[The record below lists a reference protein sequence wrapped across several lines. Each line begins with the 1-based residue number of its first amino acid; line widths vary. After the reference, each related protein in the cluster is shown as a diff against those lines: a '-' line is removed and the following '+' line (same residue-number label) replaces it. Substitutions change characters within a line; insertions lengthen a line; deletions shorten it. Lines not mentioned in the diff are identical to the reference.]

1 MKQFVVIP
9 RFKENTNE
17 IMYFEPR
24 IVKVVKGES
33 IIWINRDTKVH
44 NLTSGDANSTLQSP
58 FFQTGSML
66 PGESTTVKIDSNQQ
80 SIPYYCTMHPSERGV
95 IGMLPKPEEQM
106 TEEEK
111 TRFLDD
117 INVAISDN
125 ANQKILTRLQRQLD
139 PAIIEYLSDPHA
151 PLIQSRVMTIV
162 FWDISNFSKLTEV
175 FKDHPELIAVFLN
188 EYLGLAVPIIHEYG
202 GIIDKFIGDGILAY
216 FGFTEPDVD
225 GSIGAS
231 NAILAALK
239 LKKAFQVFKQNWLD
253 IWKTVNNFDIN
264 IDIKCG
270 VNTGSVLVGL
280 MGSQERDQFTV
291 IGTHVNLASRLEG
304 IAEADQIVISQYTM
318 EKVEQK
324 FNLKSIQL
332 REEKIKA
339 FEDIVEY
346 YVVLNQKVS

>member
-9 RFKENTNE
+9 KFKENTKE
-17 IMYFEPR
+17 ITYFEPR
-24 IVKVVKGES
+24 IVKIVKGES
-33 IIWINRDTKVH
+33 ITWINRDTKVH
-44 NLTSGDANSTLQSP
+44 NLTSGDANSTLPSP

-95 IGMLPKPEEQM
+95 IGMLPKPEDQM
-106 TEEEK
+106 TEDEK
-111 TRFLDD
+111 ARFLDD
-117 INVAISDN
+117 LNLSISDN

-151 PLIQSRVMTIV
+151 SLIQNRVMTII
-162 FWDISNFSKLTEV
+162 FWDISNFSKLTEI

-188 EYLGLAVPIIHEYG
+188 EYLGVAVPIIHEYG
-202 GIIDKFIGDGILAY
+202 GIIDKFIGDGIMAY
-216 FGFTEPDVD
+216 FGFKETDDD

-239 LKKAFQVFKQNWLD
+239 IKKAFQFFKKNWLD
-253 IWKTVNNFDIN
+253 IWSSVTNFETN

-270 VNTGSVLVGL
+270 INTGSVLVGL

-291 IGTHVNLASRLEG
+291 IGTHVNLASRMEG
-304 IAEADQIVISQYTM
+304 IAEADQIVISQYTK
-318 EKVEQK
+318 EKVSQK
-324 FNLKSIQL
+324 FNMETIQIK
-332 REEKIKA
+332 EEKIKA
-339 FEDIVEY
+339 FEDITEY
-346 YVVLNQKVS
+346 YVVMGQN

>member
-24 IVKVVKGES
+24 IVKIVKGES
-33 IIWINRDTKVH
+33 ITWINRDTKVH
-44 NLTSGDANSTLQSP
+44 NLTSGDAISTLQSP

-151 PLIQSRVMTIV
+151 PLIQNRVMTIV

-188 EYLGLAVPIIHEYG
+188 EYLGVAVPIIHEYG

-239 LKKAFQVFKQNWLD
+239 LKNAFQIFKQNWLD

-318 EKVEQK
+318 EKVAQK
-324 FNLKSIQL
+324 FNLESIQL

-339 FEDIVEY
+339 FEDIMEY
-346 YVVLNQKVS
+346 YVVLSQN

>member
-9 RFKENTNE
+9 KFKENTKE
-17 IMYFEPR
+17 IAYFEPR
-24 IVKVVKGES
+24 IVKIVKGES
-33 IIWINRDTKVH
+33 ITWINRDTKVH
-44 NLTSGDANSTLQSP
+44 NLTSGDANSTLPSP

-95 IGMLPKPEEQM
+95 IGMLPKSEDQM
-106 TEEEK
+106 TEDEK
-111 TRFLDD
+111 ARFLDD
-117 INVAISDN
+117 LNLSISDN

-151 PLIQSRVMTIV
+151 TLIQNRVMTIV
-162 FWDISNFSKLTEV
+162 FWDISNFSKLTEI

-188 EYLGLAVPIIHEYG
+188 EYLGVAVPIIHEYG

-216 FGFTEPDVD
+216 FGFKETDDD

-231 NAILAALK
+231 NAIIAALK
-239 LKKAFQVFKQNWLD
+239 IKKAFQFFKKNWLD
-253 IWKTVNNFDIN
+253 IWSTVTNFDTN

-270 VNTGSVLVGL
+270 INTGSVLVGL

-291 IGTHVNLASRLEG
+291 IGTHVNLASRMEG
-304 IAEADQIVISQYTM
+304 IAEADQIVISQYTK
-318 EKVEQK
+318 EKVSQK
-324 FNLKSIQL
+324 FNMETIQIKD
-332 REEKIKA
+332 EKIKA
-339 FEDIVEY
+339 FEDITEY
-346 YVVLNQKVS
+346 YVVMGQN

>member
-1 MKQFVVIP
+1 
-9 RFKENTNE
+9 
-17 IMYFEPR
+17 MYFEPR
-24 IVKVVKGES
+24 IVKIVKGES
-33 IIWINRDTKVH
+33 ITWINRDTKVH

-80 SIPYYCTMHPSERGV
+80 NIPYYCTMHPSERGV
-95 IGMLPKPEEQM
+95 IGILPKPEDQM
-106 TEEEK
+106 TDDEK
-111 TRFLDD
+111 ARFLDD
-117 INVAISDN
+117 LNVSISDN

-151 PLIQSRVMTIV
+151 TLIQNRVMTIV

-188 EYLGLAVPIIHEYG
+188 EYLGVAVPIIHEYG

-216 FGFTEPDVD
+216 FGFKEPDDD

-231 NAILAALK
+231 NAIIAALRI
-239 LKKAFQVFKQNWLD
+239 KKAFQFFKKNWLD
-253 IWKTVNNFDIN
+253 IWSTVTDFDTN

-270 VNTGSVLVGL
+270 INTGSVLVGL

-291 IGTHVNLASRLEG
+291 IGTHVNLASRMEG
-304 IAEADQIVISQYTM
+304 IAEADQIVISQYTK
-318 EKVEQK
+318 EKIAQK
-324 FNLKSIQL
+324 FNLETIQIK
-332 REEKIKA
+332 EEKIKA
-339 FEDIVEY
+339 FEDIAEY
-346 YVVLNQKVS
+346 YVVTGQN

>member
-1 MKQFVVIP
+1 LKQIVVIP
-9 RFKENTNE
+9 KFKENTKE

-24 IVKVVKGES
+24 IVKIVKGES
-33 IIWINRDTKVH
+33 ITWINRDTKVH
-44 NLTSGDANSTLQSP
+44 NLTSGDANSTLPSP

-80 SIPYYCTMHPSERGV
+80 SIPYYCTMHPTERGV
-95 IGMLPKPEEQM
+95 IGILRKPEDQM
-106 TEEEK
+106 TEDEK
-111 TRFLDD
+111 ARFLDD
-117 INVAISDN
+117 LNMSISDN

-151 PLIQSRVMTIV
+151 TLIQNKVMTIV

-188 EYLGLAVPIIHEYG
+188 EYLGVAVPIIHEYG

-216 FGFTEPDVD
+216 FGFKESDDD

-231 NAILAALK
+231 NAIVAALK
-239 LKKAFQVFKQNWLD
+239 LKKAFQFFKKNWLD
-253 IWKTVNNFDIN
+253 IWSTVTNFDTS

-270 VNTGSVLVGL
+270 INTGSVLVGL

-291 IGTHVNLASRLEG
+291 IGTHVNLASRMEG
-304 IAEADQIVISQYTM
+304 IAEADQIVISQFTK
-318 EKVEQK
+318 EKIEQK
-324 FNLKSIQL
+324 FNMETIQIK
-332 REEKIKA
+332 EEKIKA
-339 FEDIVEY
+339 FEDIAEY
-346 YVVLNQKVS
+346 YVVTDQK

>member
-9 RFKENTNE
+9 KFKENTKE

-24 IVKVVKGES
+24 IVKIVKGES
-33 IIWINRDTKVH
+33 ITWINRDTKVH

-80 SIPYYCTMHPSERGV
+80 NIPYYCTMHPSERGV
-95 IGMLPKPEEQM
+95 IGILPKPEDQM
-106 TEEEK
+106 TDDEK
-111 TRFLDD
+111 ARFLDD
-117 INVAISDN
+117 LNVSISDN

-151 PLIQSRVMTIV
+151 TLIQNRVMTIV

-188 EYLGLAVPIIHEYG
+188 EYLGVAVPIIHEYG

-216 FGFTEPDVD
+216 FGFKEPDDD
-225 GSIGAS
+225 GSIGAT
-231 NAILAALK
+231 NAIIAALRI
-239 LKKAFQVFKQNWLD
+239 KKAFQFFKKNWLD
-253 IWKTVNNFDIN
+253 IWSTVTNFDTN

-270 VNTGSVLVGL
+270 INTGSVLVGL

-291 IGTHVNLASRLEG
+291 IGTHVNLASRMEG
-304 IAEADQIVISQYTM
+304 IAEADQIVISQYTK
-318 EKVEQK
+318 EKIAQK
-324 FNLKSIQL
+324 FNLETIQIK
-332 REEKIKA
+332 EEKIKA
-339 FEDIVEY
+339 FEDIAEY
-346 YVVLNQKVS
+346 YVVTGQN

>member
-1 MKQFVVIP
+1 
-9 RFKENTNE
+9 
-17 IMYFEPR
+17 
-24 IVKVVKGES
+24 
-33 IIWINRDTKVH
+33 
-44 NLTSGDANSTLQSP
+44 
-58 FFQTGSML
+58 
-66 PGESTTVKIDSNQQ
+66 
-80 SIPYYCTMHPSERGV
+80 MHPSERGV

-151 PLIQSRVMTIV
+151 PLIQNRVMTIV

-188 EYLGLAVPIIHEYG
+188 EYLGVAVPIIHEYG

-216 FGFTEPDVD
+216 FGFTEPDDD

-231 NAILAALK
+231 NTILAALK
-239 LKKAFQVFKQNWLD
+239 LKNAFQIFKQNWLD

-270 VNTGSVLVGL
+270 INTGSVLVGL

-304 IAEADQIVISQYTM
+304 IAEGDQIVISQYTM
-318 EKVEQK
+318 EKVAQK
-324 FNLKSIQL
+324 FNLESIQL

-339 FEDIVEY
+339 FEDIMEY
-346 YVVLNQKVS
+346 YVVLSQN

>member
-1 MKQFVVIP
+1 
-9 RFKENTNE
+9 
-17 IMYFEPR
+17 MYFEPR
-24 IVKVVKGES
+24 IVKIVKGES
-33 IIWINRDTKVH
+33 ITWINRDTKVH
-44 NLTSGDANSTLQSP
+44 NLTSGDAISTLPSP

-151 PLIQSRVMTIV
+151 PLIQNRVMTIV
-162 FWDISNFSKLTEV
+162 FWDITNFSKLTEV

-188 EYLGLAVPIIHEYG
+188 EYLGVAVPIIHEYG

-216 FGFTEPDVD
+216 FGFTEPDYD

-239 LKKAFQVFKQNWLD
+239 LKNAFQIFKQNWLD

-270 VNTGSVLVGL
+270 INTGSVLVGL

-318 EKVEQK
+318 EKVAQK
-324 FNLKSIQL
+324 FNLESIQL

-339 FEDIVEY
+339 FEDIMEY
-346 YVVLNQKVS
+346 YVVLSQN

>member
-9 RFKENTNE
+9 KFKENTKE
-17 IMYFEPR
+17 IAYFEPR
-24 IVKVVKGES
+24 IVKIVKGES
-33 IIWINRDTKVH
+33 ITWINRDTKVH
-44 NLTSGDANSTLQSP
+44 NLTSGDANSTLPSP

-95 IGMLPKPEEQM
+95 IGMLPKPEDQM
-106 TEEEK
+106 TEDEK
-111 TRFLDD
+111 ARFLGDL
-117 INVAISDN
+117 NLSISDN

-151 PLIQSRVMTIV
+151 TLIQNKEMTIV
-162 FWDISNFSKLTEV
+162 FWDISNFSKLTEI

-188 EYLGLAVPIIHEYG
+188 EYLGVAVPIIHEYG

-216 FGFTEPDVD
+216 FGFKETDDD

-231 NAILAALK
+231 NAIIAALK
-239 LKKAFQVFKQNWLD
+239 IKKAFQFFKKNWLD
-253 IWKTVNNFDIN
+253 IWSTVTNFDTN

-270 VNTGSVLVGL
+270 INTGSVLVGL

-291 IGTHVNLASRLEG
+291 IGTHVNLASRMEG
-304 IAEADQIVISQYTM
+304 IAEADQIVISQYTK
-318 EKVEQK
+318 EKVSQK
-324 FNLKSIQL
+324 FNMETIQIKD
-332 REEKIKA
+332 EKIKA
-339 FEDIVEY
+339 FEDITEY
-346 YVVLNQKVS
+346 YVVMGQN

>member
-9 RFKENTNE
+9 KFKENTNE
-17 IMYFEPR
+17 IAYFEPR
-24 IVKVVKGES
+24 IVKIVKGES
-33 IIWINRDTKVH
+33 ITWINLDTKVH
-44 NLTSGDANSTLQSP
+44 NLTSGDANSTLPSP

-95 IGMLPKPEEQM
+95 IGMLPKSEDQM
-106 TEEEK
+106 TEDEK
-111 TRFLDD
+111 ARFLDD
-117 INVAISDN
+117 LNLSISDN

-151 PLIQSRVMTIV
+151 ILIQNKVMTIV
-162 FWDISNFSKLTEV
+162 FWDISNFSKLTEI

-188 EYLGLAVPIIHEYG
+188 EYLGVAVPIIHEYG

-216 FGFTEPDVD
+216 FGFKETDDD

-231 NAILAALK
+231 NAIVAALK
-239 LKKAFQVFKQNWLD
+239 IKKAFQFFKKNWLD
-253 IWKTVNNFDIN
+253 IWSTVTNFDTN

-270 VNTGSVLVGL
+270 INTGSVLVGL

-291 IGTHVNLASRLEG
+291 IGTHVNLASRMEG
-304 IAEADQIVISQYTM
+304 IAEADQIVISQYTK
-318 EKVEQK
+318 EKVSQK
-324 FNLKSIQL
+324 FTMETIQIK
-332 REEKIKA
+332 EEKIKA
-339 FEDIVEY
+339 FEDITEY
-346 YVVLNQKVS
+346 YVVMGQN

>member
-24 IVKVVKGES
+24 IVKIVKGES
-33 IIWINRDTKVH
+33 ITWINRDTKVH
-44 NLTSGDANSTLQSP
+44 NLTSGDAISTLQSP

-151 PLIQSRVMTIV
+151 PLIQNRVMTIV

-188 EYLGLAVPIIHEYG
+188 EYLGVAVPIIHEYG

-239 LKKAFQVFKQNWLD
+239 LKNAFQIFKQNWLD

-270 VNTGSVLVGL
+270 INSGSVLVGL

-318 EKVEQK
+318 EKVTQK
-324 FNLKSIQL
+324 FNLESIQL

-339 FEDIVEY
+339 FEDIMEY
-346 YVVLNQKVS
+346 YVVLSQN